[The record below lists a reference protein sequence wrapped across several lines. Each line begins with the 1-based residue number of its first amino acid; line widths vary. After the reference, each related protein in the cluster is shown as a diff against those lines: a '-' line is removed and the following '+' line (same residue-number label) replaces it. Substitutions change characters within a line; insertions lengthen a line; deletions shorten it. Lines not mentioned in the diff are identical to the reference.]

1 MKLKYGIIGT
11 GAIGGYYGGRLAK
24 AGNEVHFL
32 LHSDY
37 DFVKQNGLRVDSV
50 NGDFYLDKPLV
61 YNTTVD
67 MPLCDVVLVCLK
79 TTQNQLL
86 KELLPPLLHKDTL
99 AVLIQN
105 GLGIEADLAA
115 GFPGLQIAGGL
126 AFICSGKVG
135 AGHIVHS
142 DLGKISMGGFGFS
155 ASPVL
160 DKVCEDMIQAGIPA
174 DIAPDLM
181 LMRWRKLVWNIPF
194 NGMTVVLNT
203 TTDKLMSCPQ
213 THELSYQLMLEVVA
227 GANACGVGLTVD
239 FAQKMMAM
247 TEKMTPY
254 SPSMKLDFDSRR
266 PLEIEY
272 IYSRPV
278 LEASRCGY
286 DMARVSMLE
295 KQLRFLSTR

>member
-1 MKLKYGIIGT
+1 
-11 GAIGGYYGGRLAK
+11 LAE
-24 AGNEVHFL
+24 AGKEVHFL

-37 DFVKQNGLRVDSV
+37 DFVAQHGLRVDSV
-50 NGDFYLDKPLV
+50 RGDFHLKHPSIYK
-61 YNTTVD
+61 TTAD

-79 TTQNQLL
+79 TTHNELL
-86 KELLPPLLHKDTL
+86 KELLPPLIHKDTL
-99 AVLIQN
+99 VVLIQN
-105 GLGIEADLAA
+105 GLGIESDLADT
-115 GFPGLQIAGGL
+115 FPNLSIAGGL

-135 AGHIVHS
+135 EGHIVHS
-142 DLGKISMGGFGFS
+142 DLGKISIGGYGFS
-155 ASPVL
+155 SSPEL
-160 DKVCEDMIQAGIPA
+160 EAVCADMVQSGIPA
-174 DIAPDLM
+174 DISPDLM

-227 GANACGVGLTVD
+227 GANACGVALTVD

-254 SPSMKLDFDSRR
+254 SPSMKLDFDYNR

-272 IYSRPV
+272 IYTRPL
-278 LEASRCGY
+278 LEASRRGC
-286 DMARVSMLE
+286 DMPRISMLE
-295 KQLRFLSTR
+295 KQLRFLTVR